1 MSISSTPERLEK
13 AKARK
18 LIGPDKGESIG
29 EDKTKETTK
38 TKPIRTVKKIAQ
50 HLTQAK

>member
-1 MSISSTPERLEK
+1 MER
-13 AKARK
+13 AKVRK

-29 EDKTKETTK
+29 EDKTKEATK
-38 TKPIRTVKKIAQ
+38 TKPITMVKKIAQ